1 MSEDIISH
9 ITSTKNTTAKNI
21 FINATHTYKFSS
33 GALSLHLLALTNFF
47 CKVPYCWK
55 LFYPTYKKKVSHY
68 TQLLCTE
75 KSSVQVNRSIFWH
88 RKSISGYE
96 KLPYAVDKEHQKY
109 PNLRFFI
116 LECQISIASML
127 RPYCSNSSPEIDA
140 LFEPC

>member
-21 FINATHTYKFSS
+21 FINATHIYKFSS

-47 CKVPYCWK
+47 CKVPYSWK

-96 KLPYAVDKEHQKY
+96 KLLYADDKMRQFHLNGK
-109 PNLRFFI
+109 LRTHIFWTRYVTGSQLLKAF
-116 LECQISIASML
+116 L
-127 RPYCSNSSPEIDA
+127 SSA
-140 LFEPC
+140 YGNFS